1 MNLEIIND
9 DHLLSDK
16 RETWIRDLVE
26 FAAQR
31 LDLATDTEMSI
42 SLVKDER
49 IRDINRTYRHKDQV
63 TDVISFALED
73 DESDLPNFKS
83 LAQKLDIPR
92 NIGDLMIAPHYVKQQ
107 AERYGHSFDRELGYT
122 IVHGFLHLNGYDH
135 IQAADEKKM
144 IGLQKEILA
153 NYGLKR

>member
-9 DHLLSDK
+9 DHLLPSE

-26 FAAQR
+26 FAAKR
-31 LDLATDTEMSI
+31 LDLAADTEMSI
-42 SLVKDER
+42 SLVTDER
-49 IRDINRTYRHKDQV
+49 IQEINQSYRHKDRV

-83 LAQKLDIPR
+83 LEQKLAIPR

-122 IVHGFLHLNGYDH
+122 VVHGFLHLNGYDH
-135 IQAADEKKM
+135 IQADDEKKM
-144 IGLQKEILA
+144 IGLQKELLV

>member
-9 DHLLSDK
+9 DHLLPSE

-26 FAAQR
+26 FAAKR
-31 LDLATDTEMSI
+31 LDLAADTEMSI
-42 SLVKDER
+42 SLVTDER
-49 IRDINRTYRHKDQV
+49 IQEINQSYRHKDRV

-83 LAQKLDIPR
+83 LEQKLAIPR

-122 IVHGFLHLNGYDH
+122 VVHGFLHLNGYDH
-135 IQAADEKKM
+135 IQADDEKKM